1 MIRAV
6 DVQMGEAAVAVQ
18 EFNAVA
24 LIAEFDLAFMNT
36 DDYRLAVES
45 CNIHRHAQKSAA
57 ANSWA

>member
-1 MIRAV
+1 
-6 DVQMGEAAVAVQ
+6 MGEAAVAVQ